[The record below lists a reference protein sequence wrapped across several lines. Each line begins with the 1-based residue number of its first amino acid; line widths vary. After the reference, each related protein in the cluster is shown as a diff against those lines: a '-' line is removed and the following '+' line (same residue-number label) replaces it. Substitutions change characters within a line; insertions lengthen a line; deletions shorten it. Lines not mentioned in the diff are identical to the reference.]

1 MAAEQQDTPGA
12 SGDVSVAQVIRRA
25 ALGVPGVAGLSGATA
40 ATAASGSPG
49 DWEGALAGGVQYH
62 RAETGLAVAVHLI
75 ALPVPLQ
82 PLAAAVRA
90 AVATAL
96 ALIGSPVA
104 AVDVWVDVL
113 VSAPGEETP

>member
-1 MAAEQQDTPGA
+1 MAAESKDTPGA
-12 SGDVSVAQVIRRA
+12 SGDVSLAEVIRLA
-25 ALGVPGVAGLSGATA
+25 ACGVPGVAGLSGATA
-40 ATAASGSPG
+40 ASGSPA
-49 DWEGALAGGVQYH
+49 DWEGELAGGVQYR

-82 PLAAAVRA
+82 PLAAAVRV

-96 ALIGSPVA
+96 AQIGSPVA

-113 VSAPGEETP
+113 VSAPGEETS